1 MNIPARQTALV
12 CVDFQNDF
20 CHENG
25 FFAGAGHDVSP
36 CAAAA
41 EQAASTAAA
50 ARAAGVTIVLTRT
63 VRTDASERQLRPTR
77 HPGERSDAAPG
88 TLGKPSYLPDAWG
101 TQILPE
107 LLPYADLVVD
117 KPRQSPFHRTD
128 LERELRA
135 RDLAFVVVAGVTTNC
150 CVDCTIRDAAVR
162 DFDVLVLDDCVGA
175 FGAERHLHDATLEN
189 ASRFFGVVASTDAF
203 LEALA

>member
-1 MNIPARQTALV
+1 MKLPAWETALV

-20 CHENG
+20 CHEDG
-25 FFAGAGHDVSP
+25 FFAQAGHDVSP

-41 EQAASTAAA
+41 AHAFATAAA

-63 VRTDASERQLRPTR
+63 VRTDPAKRRLRPSR
-77 HPGERSDAAPG
+77 HPEERSAAASA

-101 TQILPE
+101 TQILPD
-107 LLPYADLVVD
+107 LLPLADLVVD
-117 KPRQSPFHRTD
+117 KPRQSPFHRTELEQD
-128 LERELRA
+128 LRSRGLG
-135 RDLAFVVVAGVTTNC
+135 FVVVAGVTTNC

-175 FGAERHLHDATLEN
+175 FAAERHLHDATLEN
-189 ASRFFGVVASTDAF
+189 ASRFFGVVDSAEAF
-203 LEALA
+203 LGALA